1 MAKKEFIKLAA
12 AKIVQNEMRKQANIK
27 AKLIKMLGGKKM
39 PIRAKLLKMLGA
51 QPMMSNADKM
61 LSGADK
67 MIKRNPLIV
76 GMLMGLGAYG
86 GLGRL
91 SDRTSI
97 GNDSIGKL
105 K

>member
-61 LSGADK
+61 LSGASWA
-67 MIKRNPLIV
+67 
-76 GMLMGLGAYG
+76 MLMGLGAYG